1 MRWIIMFYLG
11 IYKFNTLDMKR
22 IIYYFVLVCIGWFW
36 QGCHEVPIG
45 YLITDYA
52 SYNVDSLIIKAE
64 LTDLEPGVEIPNPNW
79 QMWIDLGY
87 TPADIINLFGEYP
100 TIVEGR
106 GEDYLRNLHD
116 IPWVSLPLEGL
127 QGTPPIFGD
136 VKSVVAVEGDG
147 AEALKACMT
156 VRGDGTIEIP
166 AKHGVSIGVY
176 RISLTFTNEGYSKD
190 LDDCFTIIVE

>member
-1 MRWIIMFYLG
+1 
-11 IYKFNTLDMKR
+11 MKR
-22 IIYYFVLVCIGWFW
+22 IIYCCLLVFLGWVG
-36 QGCHEVPIG
+36 QGCHEVPVG

-52 SYNVDSLIIKAE
+52 SYNVASLVIKAK
-64 LTDLEPGVEIPNPNW
+64 LTDLDPGVETPNPEW

-87 TPADIINLFGEYP
+87 SPAEIIEYFAIYP

-106 GEDYLRNLHD
+106 GEDYLRNLYD

-127 QGTPPIFGD
+127 QGTPPIFGH
-136 VKSVVAVEGDG
+136 VKSVVGVEGDG
-147 AEALKACMT
+147 AETLKACMT